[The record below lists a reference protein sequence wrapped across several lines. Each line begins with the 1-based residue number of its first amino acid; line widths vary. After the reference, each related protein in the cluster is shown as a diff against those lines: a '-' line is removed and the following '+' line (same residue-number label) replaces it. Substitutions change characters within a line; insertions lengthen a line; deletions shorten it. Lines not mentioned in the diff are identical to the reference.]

1 MHSRVTVN
9 GSIAASGL
17 DAPRPRQAGTAAG
30 ISSIRIRDA
39 GDGRLLRDTGHT
51 VCDGA
56 DRHLQQQPQSP
67 FPQEKGVSGE
77 RHTTC
82 SCLLA
87 LPAGSDA
94 PALSCWPTG
103 RSSRVPCCITGVPLR
118 ANSFLWQSWK
128 LRTRSVIFQGTTH
141 LSRAADNVMKPA
153 LVFPIPQ
160 KDAARA
166 ESPCESFLKIP
177 ERLPLSVCL
186 LPALISDDGCAGRR
200 GVPGAQREY
209 CLIGNCGCSVICS

>member
-1 MHSRVTVN
+1 MAGSYATPGTQYVMEQIGTCSSNISPHS
-9 GSIAASGL
+9 
-17 DAPRPRQAGTAAG
+17 
-30 ISSIRIRDA
+30 
-39 GDGRLLRDTGHT
+39 LRK
-51 VCDGA
+51 
-56 DRHLQQQPQSP
+56 R
-67 FPQEKGVSGE
+67 GVSGE

-82 SCLLA
+82 SYLLA

-118 ANSFLWQSWK
+118 TNSFLWQSWK

-177 ERLPLSVCL
+177 ERLPLSVSL
-186 LPALISDDGCAGRR
+186 RPAAGPDFR
-200 GVPGAQREY
+200 
-209 CLIGNCGCSVICS
+209 